1 MNKYIFVFRNE
12 LSLNLTYKGNII
24 SSFIVQIIQM
34 ITTVFVWR
42 AIYSQGTIIGNYSI
56 EEMTAYL
63 VLTSLLS
70 VIFSPSSGFRLS
82 GLVRTGKLSIYLT
95 RPYSFFWESF
105 SVFLGQKVVQAF
117 VLITIGLLFLLFN
130 TFKLTLPNIESV
142 LLITA
147 NFFLLFT
154 FLSVIGELSFW
165 LIEMW
170 PLRPIYNGLLALFGG
185 VMFPLDLLPLSI
197 SNLIQYT
204 PFSLFGYVN
213 SKAILGDLPSDS
225 ISNYLITSICWTV
238 FFLLIYR
245 ILWKRGMKKYE
256 GMGI

>member
-1 MNKYIFVFRNE
+1 MNKYIYVFRNE
-12 LSLNLTYKGNII
+12 LLLNLTYKGNII

-34 ITTVFVWR
+34 ITTLFVWR
-42 AIYSQGTIIGNYSI
+42 AIYSQGTTIGDYNI

-70 VIFSPSSGFRLS
+70 VIFAPSSGFRLS
-82 GLVRTGKLSIYLT
+82 SLVKTGKLSIYLT
-95 RPYSFFWESF
+95 RPYSIFWENL

-117 VLITIGLLFLLFN
+117 VLIAIGLVFILFN
-130 TFKLTLPNIESV
+130 TFQVTLPNIESV
-142 LLITA
+142 LLIMI

-170 PLRPIYNGLLALFGG
+170 PLRPIYNGFLALFGG
-185 VMFPLDLLPLSI
+185 VMFPLDLLPAGF

-213 SKAILGDLPSDS
+213 SKAMLGDLTDDL
-225 ISNYLITSICWTV
+225 ITKYLIASICWTV
-238 FFLLIYR
+238 IFLLIYI
-245 ILWKRGMKKYE
+245 ILWKKGMKKYE